1 MSRRVVPWT
10 LAASLVGSIVL
21 SSWPAA
27 ADDAAPAN
35 SGDTAWMLV
44 ATILVLFMTLPG
56 LALFYGGLVRS
67 KNVLSVLMQTFAITC
82 GASTL
87 WLIVGYGLS
96 FANGGEANPFSG
108 GFHKIFLDG
117 VGLTDLSGT
126 IPETVFFMFQMT
138 FAIITPALIVGA
150 YPERMKFPAVFL
162 FSMLWLLVVY
172 TPVAHWVWGGGWLA
186 ELGVKDFAGGLVVH
200 LNAGVAALV
209 VAGVLGRRK
218 GHPQDLSTPH
228 NPGMTMA
235 GASMLWVGWFGFNA
249 GSALTAGGNAGMA
262 MLVTHISASVAGLT
276 WMAVQWRHRGKP
288 TLVGIVSGS
297 IAGLAAITP
306 ASGYVG
312 PYGALTIGVGAG
324 VVCYFG
330 AEVVKRFIKVDDSL
344 DVFGVHGVG
353 GALGVILTA
362 FFASTSLG
370 GLGQDASVWHQLW
383 VQLVGVAVVALWSG
397 GLSYVIIKLVNA
409 AVGLRV
415 SGQHEDHGLDI
426 TQHGETAYK
435 L

>member
-1 MSRRVVPWT
+1 MSRRVVLW
-10 LAASLVGSIVL
+10 LIAVSAVGSGAL
-21 SSWPAA
+21 MSWPAA
-27 ADDAAPAN
+27 ADDAAVLN

-44 ATILVLFMTLPG
+44 ATVLVLFMTLPG

-82 GASTL
+82 GASVI
-87 WLIVGYGLS
+87 WLIFGYGLS
-96 FANGGEANPFSG
+96 FGNGGAANPFSG

-117 VGLTDLSGT
+117 VGLAALSGT
-126 IPETVFFMFQMT
+126 IPETVYFMYQMT

-162 FSMLWLLVVY
+162 FSMLWLIAVY

-186 ELGVKDFAGGLVVH
+186 QLGVKDFAGGLVVH
-200 LNAGVAALV
+200 LSAGVGALV

-218 GHPQDLSTPH
+218 GTPQDLAAPH

-235 GASMLWVGWFGFNA
+235 GACMLWVGWFGFNA
-249 GSALTAGGNAGMA
+249 GSALSAGGNAGMA
-262 MLVTHISASVAGLT
+262 MVVTHISASVAALT
-276 WMAVQWRHRGKP
+276 WMVVQWRHRGKP
-288 TLVGIVSGS
+288 TLIGIVSGG

-306 ASGYVG
+306 ASGFVG

-324 VVCYFG
+324 VICYFS
-330 AEVVKRFIKVDDSL
+330 AEIVKRFIKVDDSL
-344 DVFGVHGVG
+344 DVFGIHGVG
-353 GALGVILTA
+353 GALGVILVS
-362 FFASTSLG
+362 FFASTALG
-370 GLGQDASVWHQLW
+370 GLGQDVSVWHQLW
-383 VQLVGVAVVALWSG
+383 VQLVGVAAVATWSG
-397 GLSYVIIKLVNA
+397 GLSYFIIKLVNA
-409 AVGLRV
+409 FVGLRV
-415 SGQHEDHGLDI
+415 SDAHEDHGLDI